1 MSDKVVQLKDEDRD
15 HMLIDKIR
23 KAETF
28 LLIVVDPS
36 EVSGVH
42 YQIGEDLNYERIWQ
56 LIGQLESLKQQLLT
70 MD

>member
-42 YQIGEDLNYERIWQ
+42 YQIGEGLSYERIWQ
-56 LIGQLESLKQQLLT
+56 LIGQLDSLKQQLLT